1 MELEEP
7 RGERADPRGHMT
19 ALPRACFLQQPQACG
34 DTGLASRAVPECTGP
49 GHLHQGC
56 GFPGRV
62 GPGQLGG
69 RASLPSVCVGARER
83 ARSQDAQLP
92 GDCPAHPVGSAHG
105 HFPESLHS
113 RAAPSP
119 SSPPGGSRGP
129 RPARSAA
136 FISALGLPGAVNSV
150 LPAAHPSTRP
160 DTGRGGRP
168 GQTGANPARGSRP
181 TQAHGAGGQARLLR
195 GKSSPGAGR
204 VQRRWASL
212 SWTPCS
218 CGFVERRPGAAAAC
232 CPGRGQRSHVLGGQT
247 ARVLCLPPAAS
258 EDPGPRRLALS
269 ERPAPSGSVNAGPRQ
284 KPQVR
289 GLLQKITPTV

>member
-1 MELEEP
+1 
-7 RGERADPRGHMT
+7 MT

-34 DTGLASRAVPECTGP
+34 DTRLASRAVPECTGP

-113 RAAPSP
+113 RPAPSP

-160 DTGRGGRP
+160 ATGRGPIRPEARGPHKPMALGARPGSREGRAAPGRGGCRGGGPRCPGRP
-168 GQTGANPARGSRP
+168 
-181 TQAHGAGGQARLLR
+181 
-195 GKSSPGAGR
+195 
-204 VQRRWASL
+204 
-212 SWTPCS
+212 
-218 CGFVERRPGAAAAC
+218 AAAALWSAG
-232 CPGRGQRSHVLGGQT
+232 PEPLRRAVPGGGRG
-247 ARVLCLPPAAS
+247 AMCLA
-258 EDPGPRRLALS
+258 DGPRESCVFLPRPPRTLA
-269 ERPAPSGSVNAGPRQ
+269 RGGWHCPSDP
-284 KPQVR
+284 PLR
-289 GLLQKITPTV
+289 GL